1 VLPRLRSF
9 AATEDSAKEGNH
21 MAGDGMPRWAKL
33 AGIVVAVL
41 ILLFVVMMLVGGG
54 GMGHQ
59 IPSHGGGAG

>member
-1 VLPRLRSF
+1 
-9 AATEDSAKEGNH
+9 
-21 MAGDGMPRWAKL
+21 MPRWAKL